1 MHSKGGYL
9 KLFTLKACLIPHF
22 ILIIHRG
29 DGTMT
34 KHKFFLY
41 ALALLLPF
49 LLAQEGFLYAQEN
62 PQKPESKTNLKNLRK
77 FPEMAFQ
84 EAHQLFLAGRAL
96 KDTSDMHMA
105 LIIMGRIYL
114 EQNNPDRAVHYFDH
128 ALELTENS
136 PSYYCNY
143 LESRYYLG
151 KAAYKKN
158 QFQDAYAWWDIEI
171 HSEKVKRC
179 SSLHNRF
186 LVALADYHLLVGNF
200 SDVKSH
206 LLQAIKLEKDLADE
220 ETVVRTRTLL
230 GQAYHWLGV
239 YDSAKYYF
247 HDAINLCKHYETPN
261 LLPEPMVFLGRTHSY
276 LSEFDNATDYM
287 LKALDYAQQYQRPN
301 AMAMALTHLG
311 ILEYIFDSYQRGLD
325 YCFSAMDIFR
335 ETGYLPG
342 QALVHEHLAI
352 NYIGQKDFKSAEA
365 EVLKSLEIRER
376 IGSRFGM
383 SESYENLAV
392 IYRNLGRFGD
402 ALEMNRK
409 SLEIRQEIGHRQGVS
424 SSLFNLG
431 LTCFTAGDIDQALDY
446 FYQSLDL
453 AKELRSERGRVAI
466 LKAISAVY
474 EAKGEMD
481 KALDVY
487 KQHSALKDSVLS
499 QARIRRIEDL
509 KKQSE
514 IRRREKL
521 ISDQSRQIN
530 IQQISLAGITILLF
544 VGIILAWRLGIATR
558 KIRQSYEELK
568 KRDAIIHT
576 YSNAVIREKEDAEN
590 KLRELEETQL
600 KLEQIDE
607 QYNWLFNLNLAGIA
621 QISPGRKW
629 IQVNRV
635 LSEMLGYHVS
645 ELTGFEWEKI
655 CHPQDLAIE
664 KELFQ
669 NVLDGAI
676 RDYNLEIR
684 LYRKN
689 GSLLKT
695 VMLFRAFRDEQ
706 NHLDFGLAVFSDVG
720 YRKFYENKLLVY
732 QNYLKRFLFLLSEE
746 IERLASGLRNISLI
760 PDSDR
765 VYQEWK
771 TVNQDV
777 LSSLEMIDKVR
788 ALQDTLTPEN
798 GEWFVNLY
806 ELAQTAALDYPETTI
821 EIHGSGIA
829 FADQSAIFIFDHLI
843 RNAIVHGN
851 ADKITIQ
858 IRRSKEYVQVMISDN
873 GKGMKEEERFQ
884 ILDAYLHPDV
894 SKFRGIGLYWVRQY
908 VELYGG
914 GMKIQKRKDKGT
926 DIILLFLSKD
936 SIKVPL

>member
-1 MHSKGGYL
+1 MITHKFSFY
-9 KLFTLKACLIPHF
+9 TLVFLIP
-22 ILIIHRG
+22 L
-29 DGTMT
+29 
-34 KHKFFLY
+34 FLM
-41 ALALLLPF
+41 P
-49 LLAQEGFLYAQEN
+49 EGSLYTQEN
-62 PQKPESKTNLKNLRK
+62 PQEPESKTSLKKLRK

-96 KDTSDMHMA
+96 KDTSDMHKA

-114 EQNNPDRAVHYFDH
+114 EQNKLDQAAHYFNH
-128 ALELTENS
+128 ALEMTEKS

-143 LESRYYLG
+143 MESRYYLG
-151 KAAYKKN
+151 RVAYEKN
-158 QFQDAYAWWDIEI
+158 LFQDAFNWWDTGTY
-171 HSEKVKRC
+171 SEKVKGC
-179 SSLHNRF
+179 GGLYNRL
-186 LVALADYHLLVGNF
+186 LVATGEYHLLIGNF
-200 SDVKSH
+200 LDVKSH
-206 LLQAIKLEKDLADE
+206 LLQAIKLENDLVDE
-220 ETVVRTRTLL
+220 ETIVRTRTLL

-247 HDAINLCKHYETPN
+247 HDAINWCRHHDASY

-276 LSEFDNATDYM
+276 LSEFDDATDYM
-287 LKALDYAQQYQRPN
+287 LKALDYAQQYHRPN
-301 AMAMALTHLG
+301 AMAIALTHLG
-311 ILEYIFDSYQRGLD
+311 ILEYIFDNYHRGLD
-325 YCFSAMDIFR
+325 YCFSAMDVFR
-335 ETGYLPG
+335 KTGYLPG

-365 EVLKSLEIRER
+365 EVLKSLEIREK

-392 IYRNLGRFGD
+392 IYRNLGRFED

-409 SLEIRQEIGHRQGVS
+409 SLEIRREIGHQQGVS
-424 SSLFNLG
+424 SSLYNLG
-431 LTCFTAGDIDQALDY
+431 LTYFTAGDIDQALDY

-453 AKELRSERGRVAI
+453 AKKLRSERGRVAI

-474 EAKGEMD
+474 EAQGEMD

-499 QARIRRIEDL
+499 KARIRRIEEL

-514 IRRREKL
+514 IQRREKL

-530 IQQISLAGITILLF
+530 IQQISLAGITILLM
-544 VGIILAWRLGIATR
+544 VGIFLARRLSIATR
-558 KIRQSYEELK
+558 KIQQSYEELK

-576 YSNAVIREKEDAEN
+576 YSNAVIREKEEAEN
-590 KLRELEETQL
+590 KLRELEETKL

-607 QYNWLFNLNLAGIA
+607 QYNWLVNLNLAGIA
-621 QISPGRKW
+621 RISPGRKW

-664 KELFQ
+664 QELFQ
-669 NVLDGAI
+669 NMLDGTI
-676 RDYNLEIR
+676 QDYNLEIR

-695 VMLFRAFRDEQ
+695 VMIFRAFRDEL
-706 NHLDFGLAVFSDVG
+706 NRLDFGIAVFSDVG

-746 IERLASGLRNISLI
+746 IETLASGLRNVSLI

-771 TVNQDV
+771 TLNQDI
-777 LSSLEMIDKVR
+777 LNSLEMIDKIR
-788 ALQDTLTPEN
+788 ALQDTFTPEN
-798 GEWFVNLY
+798 GEWFVNLR
-806 ELAQTAALDYPETTI
+806 ELAQTAALDYPETMI

-829 FADQSAIFIFDHLI
+829 FADQSVKFIFDHLI

-851 ADKITIQ
+851 ADKISIQ

-884 ILDAYLHPDV
+884 ILDAYLHPNV